1 MTPAGALLAAEIA
14 RSGPISFRRFME
26 VALYHPEH
34 GYYRRGRDPFG
45 KHGDYYTAEQV
56 QPVFGILMASFAES
70 LARECGS
77 EKDFHVVELGAGR
90 AEMRE
95 FLPTFRYTPVEIGE
109 RMPDRIRGLV
119 FANEFFDALPV
130 HVAVKRRGA
139 FHEMFVGM
147 RGQDFTWVEG
157 PPVAPGL
164 AEYLERFASAAE
176 EGAWVEAAPDALA
189 WIDEI
194 SRRLA
199 AGWLLV
205 IDYGYTA
212 PELVRFPAGTL
223 MSYSKHIASGDVLAQ
238 PGQRDITAHV
248 PFTALEQR
256 ASQRGFTALRFESL
270 GRMLLRIGESDQFA
284 RALAAS
290 TEAESIR
297 RRLQLKS
304 LLFGMGESFRTLLLA
319 KRA

>member
-14 RSGPISFRRFME
+14 RSGPISFHRFME

-56 QPVFGILMASFAES
+56 QPVFGILVASLVGS
-70 LARECGS
+70 LARELGS
-77 EKDFHVVELGAGR
+77 EKDFQVVELGAGR

-95 FLPTFRYTPVEIGE
+95 FLSAFRYVPVEIGE

-130 HVAVKRRGA
+130 HVAVKRHGA
-139 FHEMFVGM
+139 FHEMLVGV
-147 RGQDFTWVEG
+147 RGQDFAWVEG
-157 PPVAPGL
+157 PPVAPDL
-164 AEYLERFASAAE
+164 AEYLDRFASAAE
-176 EGAWVEAAPDALA
+176 EGTWVEAAPRALA

-194 SRRLA
+194 GRRLA
-199 AGWLLV
+199 DGWLLV

-212 PELVRFPAGTL
+212 AELVRFPAGTL
-223 MSYSKHIASGDVLAQ
+223 MSYSKHAASEDVLAR
-238 PGQRDITAHV
+238 PGECDITAHV
-248 PFTALEQR
+248 PFTALEER
-256 ASQRGFTALRFESL
+256 ASQRGFTTLRFESL
-270 GRMLLRIGESDQFA
+270 ARMLLRIGELDQFA
-284 RALAAS
+284 RALASS

-304 LLFGMGESFRTLLLA
+304 LLFGMGESFRVLLA
-319 KRA
+319 RRA